1 MELET
6 KRSSSL
12 RQPTAGR
19 RDRVVDQGS
28 RLSVVRRA
36 SVDVCVWKRASG
48 LPSEWLDAVS
58 AKADF
63 HHDARNVRAHEIDF
77 GRWLAPLGAA
87 VEVGQLRADL
97 DTLLG
102 LWVKLVGDV
111 PLRVQLSTIENQKC
125 PRFHIDNVG
134 LRLLC
139 TYAGPGT
146 EWIAESALDRDRLRT
161 CSMSDAPLRPGG
173 QVSQVERF
181 DVLIM
186 KGSAWPGNGQRG
198 AVHRSPHVHGQRR
211 LVLTLDTQHPP
222 AR

>member
-1 MELET
+1 VVED
-6 KRSSSL
+6 SS
-12 RQPTAGR
+12 Q
-19 RDRVVDQGS
+19 
-28 RLSVVRRA
+28 LSVVRRA
-36 SVDVCVWKRASG
+36 SVDVCVWKRTSG
-48 LPSEWLDAVS
+48 LPAQWLDAAS
-58 AKADF
+58 GEADF
-63 HHDARNVRAHEIDF
+63 HHDARNVLARDIDF
-77 GRWLAPLGAA
+77 GRWLVPLGDG

-146 EWIAESALDRDRLRT
+146 EWIAEPALDRDRLRT
-161 CSMSDAPLRPGG
+161 CSMRDAPLRPGG
-173 QVSQVERF
+173 QVSQVERL

-222 AR
+222 PAR